1 VQIRKRFRFEAAHLL
16 PHHPGKCSRL
26 HGHSYLLEIAVE
38 GPLASSGPTAGMVE
52 DFDELARI
60 VNRDVVDVLD
70 HAYLNDLMPNPTA
83 ELIALWAWERLS
95 PKLDALAEIVLWETE
110 TACAVVRKGPEGH
123 GPR

>member
-1 VQIRKRFRFEAAHLL
+1 
-16 PHHPGKCSRL
+16 
-26 HGHSYLLEIAVE
+26 
-38 GPLASSGPTAGMVE
+38 MVE